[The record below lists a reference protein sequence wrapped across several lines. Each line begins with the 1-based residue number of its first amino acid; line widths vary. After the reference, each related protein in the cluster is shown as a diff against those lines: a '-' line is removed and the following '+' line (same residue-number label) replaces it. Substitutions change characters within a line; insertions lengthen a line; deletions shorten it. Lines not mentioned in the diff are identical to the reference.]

1 MCIVI
6 NHSEAEIDENMKR
19 SFTIT
24 IIIIILTFLLGLFS
38 FSGCGSSDKSAG
50 TKGETPK
57 TKLKIVAT
65 IFPEYSWTKEMLGSH
80 EKDLELTL
88 LAKKGVDMHSYQ
100 PSAEDI
106 LRIANC
112 DLFLYVGGESDKWA
126 NKALKEGGN
135 PKRRVLNLMK
145 LIGNRAKVEEEVEG
159 MEKHDHHDHDKD
171 AHAHPKKDKQDEKH
185 EHHDKDKH
193 EEKHEHEKE
202 HDKDKHD
209 GKDHHDQPEY
219 DEHVWLSL
227 KNADIVCKAIAE
239 ELAALDS
246 KNAETY
252 RTNYTAY
259 SKKMAALDAKYKEAV
274 TKAPVKTVL
283 FGDRFPFR
291 YLTDDYGLQYYAAFN
306 GCSAETEASFATVA
320 FLAKKMDELKLPA
333 VLTIEGRQHKL
344 AQTIVE
350 NTKAKNQKVLTLNS
364 MQSVT
369 EEEIKKGITY
379 LAVMEQNLNVFQEA
393 LQAK

>member
-1 MCIVI
+1 
-6 NHSEAEIDENMKR
+6 MKR
-19 SFTIT
+19 IFVF
-24 IIIIILTFLLGLFS
+24 FLIVLMLSAGV
-38 FSGCGSSDKSAG
+38 SGCGSSKNDAAKKSEAPG
-50 TKGETPK
+50 TGVP
-57 TKLKIVAT
+57 KLKIVTT
-65 IFPEYSWTKEMLGSH
+65 IFPEYSWTKELLGSH
-80 EKDLELTL
+80 EKDVELTL
-88 LAKKGVDMHSYQ
+88 LVKKGVDMHSYQ

-106 LRIANC
+106 LKITGCN
-112 DLFLYVGGESDKWA
+112 LFIYVGGESDKWVG
-126 NKALKEGGN
+126 KALQESGN
-135 PKRRVLNLMK
+135 PKRKVISLMK
-145 LIGNRAKVEEEVEG
+145 LMGNRAKVEEEVEG
-159 MEKHDHHDHDKD
+159 M
-171 AHAHPKKDKQDEKH
+171 
-185 EHHDKDKH
+185 
-193 EEKHEHEKE
+193 EKHEHEKE

-209 GKDHHDQPEY
+209 GKEHHEHPEY

-227 KNADIVCKAIAE
+227 KNADIVCKAITE

-252 RTNYTAY
+252 RANYTAY
-259 SKKMAALDAKYKEAV
+259 SKKLAALDAQYKEAV
-274 TKAPVKTVL
+274 TKAPVKAVL

-364 MQSVT
+364 MQSAT
-369 EEEIKKGITY
+369 EEEIKNGITY

>member
-1 MCIVI
+1 
-6 NHSEAEIDENMKR
+6 MKR
-19 SFTIT
+19 TIT
-24 IIIIILTFLLGLFS
+24 IIILLVTVLLG

-50 TKGETPK
+50 AKGETPK
-57 TKLKIVAT
+57 PRLKIVAT
-65 IFPEYSWTKEMLGSH
+65 IFPEYSWTKELLGSY
-80 EKDLELTL
+80 EKDVELTL

-112 DLFLYVGGESDKWA
+112 DLFLYVGGESDKWVD
-126 NKALKEGGN
+126 KALKESGN

-145 LIGNRAKVEEEVEG
+145 LMGDRAKVEEEVEG
-159 MEKHDHHDHDKD
+159 MEKHDHHEHDKD
-171 AHAHPKKDKQDEKH
+171 AHAHQEKDKQDEKH
-185 EHHDKDKH
+185 EHHDKDKQD
-193 EEKHEHEKE
+193 EKHEHEKE
-202 HDKDKHD
+202 HNKDKHD
-209 GKDHHDQPEY
+209 AKVHHEQPEY

-227 KNADIVCKAIAE
+227 KNADIVCKAITE

-252 RTNYTAY
+252 RANYTAY
-259 SKKMAALDAKYKEAV
+259 SKKLAALDAQYKEAV

-291 YLTDDYGLQYYAAFN
+291 YLTDDHGLQYYAAFN
-306 GCSAETEASFATVA
+306 GCSAETEASFETVA

-333 VLTIEGRQHKL
+333 VLAIEGRQHKL

-364 MQSVT
+364 MQSVA

>member
-1 MCIVI
+1 
-6 NHSEAEIDENMKR
+6 MKR

-24 IIIIILTFLLGLFS
+24 IIILTFLFGIFS

-50 TKGETPK
+50 AKGETPK
-57 TKLKIVAT
+57 PKLKIVAT
-65 IFPEYSWTKEMLGSH
+65 IFPEYSWTKELLGSH
-80 EKDLELTL
+80 EKDVELTL

-106 LRIANC
+106 
-112 DLFLYVGGESDKWA
+112 
-126 NKALKEGGN
+126 
-135 PKRRVLNLMK
+135 
-145 LIGNRAKVEEEVEG
+145 RAKVEEEVEG
-159 MEKHDHHDHDKD
+159 MEKYDHHDHDKD

-185 EHHDKDKH
+185 EHHDKDKQN
-193 EEKHEHEKE
+193 EKHEHEKE
-202 HDKDKHD
+202 HNKDKHD
-209 GKDHHDQPEY
+209 GKVHHEQPEY

-227 KNADIVCKAIAE
+227 KNADIVCKAITE
-239 ELAALDS
+239 ELASLDS

-252 RTNYTAY
+252 RANYTAY
-259 SKKMAALDAKYKEAV
+259 SKKLAALDAKYKEAV
-274 TKAPVKTVL
+274 TKAPVKAVL

-306 GCSAETEASFATVA
+306 GCSAETEASFETVA

-364 MQSVT
+364 MQSVA

-379 LAVMEQNLNVFQEA
+379 LAVMEQNLNVFKEA

>member
-1 MCIVI
+1 
-6 NHSEAEIDENMKR
+6 MKR
-19 SFTIT
+19 TIT
-24 IIIIILTFLLGLFS
+24 IFILLLTVLLG
-38 FSGCGSSDKSAG
+38 FSGCGSSDKSGGA
-50 TKGETPK
+50 KGDTSKP
-57 TKLKIVAT
+57 KLKIVAT
-65 IFPEYSWTKEMLGSH
+65 IFPEYSWTKELLGSH
-80 EKDLELTL
+80 EKDVELTL

-112 DLFLYVGGESDKWA
+112 DLFLYVGGESDKWVD
-126 NKALKEGGN
+126 KALKEGGN

-145 LIGNRAKVEEEVEG
+145 LMGNRAKVEEEVEG

-171 AHAHPKKDKQDEKH
+171 ANARPKKDKQDEKH

-202 HDKDKHD
+202 HDTVKHD
-209 GKDHHDQPEY
+209 GKDHHEQPEY
-219 DEHVWLSL
+219 DEHAWLSL
-227 KNADIVCKAIAE
+227 KNADIICKAIAE

-252 RTNYTAY
+252 RANYTAY

-364 MQSVT
+364 MQSVA

-379 LAVMEQNLNVFQEA
+379 LAVMEQNLNVFKEA

>member
-1 MCIVI
+1 
-6 NHSEAEIDENMKR
+6 MKR
-19 SFTIT
+19 TIT
-24 IIIIILTFLLGLFS
+24 IFILLLTVLLG
-38 FSGCGSSDKSAG
+38 FSGCGSSDKSGGA
-50 TKGETPK
+50 KGDTSKP
-57 TKLKIVAT
+57 KLKIVAT
-65 IFPEYSWTKEMLGSH
+65 IFPEYSWTKELLGSH
-80 EKDLELTL
+80 EKDVELTL

-171 AHAHPKKDKQDEKH
+171 AHVHPKKDKQDEKH

-202 HDKDKHD
+202 HDTVKHD
-209 GKDHHDQPEY
+209 GKDHHEQPEY

-252 RTNYTAY
+252 RANYTAY
-259 SKKMAALDAKYKEAV
+259 SKKLAALDAKYKEAV

-364 MQSVT
+364 MQSIAGKQA
-369 EEEIKKGITY
+369 EEGVTY
-379 LAVMEQNLNVFQEA
+379 LSVMEENLTVLREA
-393 LQAK
+393 LGS

>member
-1 MCIVI
+1 MCIAI
-6 NHSEAEIDENMKR
+6 NQSEAEIEENMKR
-19 SFTIT
+19 SFTFL
-24 IIIIILTFLLGLFS
+24 IIFFTVLIGIFS
-38 FSGCGSSDKSAG
+38 LSGCGSSDKSGGAKED
-50 TKGETPK
+50 TSRP
-57 TKLKIVAT
+57 KLKIVAT
-65 IFPEYSWTKEMLGSH
+65 IFPEYSWIKELLGSH
-80 EKDLELTL
+80 EKDVELTL

-106 LRIANC
+106 LKIANS
-112 DLFLYVGGESDKWA
+112 DLFIYVGGESDKWVD
-126 NKALKEGGN
+126 KALKEGGN

-145 LIGNRAKVEEEVEG
+145 LMGDRAKVEEEVEG

-171 AHAHPKKDKQDEKH
+171 AQVHQEKDKQNEKH
-185 EHHDKDKH
+185 EQHDKDKH
-193 EEKHEHEKE
+193 DEHHEHKKE

-209 GKDHHDQPEY
+209 GKVHHEKPEY

-227 KNADIVCKAIAE
+227 KNADIVCKAITE

-252 RTNYTAY
+252 RANYGAY
-259 SKKMAALDAKYKEAV
+259 SKKLAILDAKYKEAV
-274 TKAPVKTVL
+274 TKAPVKAVL

-291 YLTDDYGLQYYAAFN
+291 YLTDDYGLKYYAAFN
-306 GCSAETEASFATVA
+306 GCSAETEASFETVA

-344 AQTIVE
+344 AQTIVD

-364 MQSVT
+364 MQATT

-379 LAVMEQNLNVFQEA
+379 LTVMEQNLKVLQEA
-393 LQAK
+393 L

>member
-1 MCIVI
+1 
-6 NHSEAEIDENMKR
+6 MKR
-19 SFTIT
+19 VLMF
-24 IIIIILTFLLGLFS
+24 FLLVLLLVTGV
-38 FSGCGSSDKSAG
+38 SGCGSSVNDAANKSEAPG
-50 TKGETPK
+50 TGVS
-57 TKLKIVAT
+57 KLKIVTT
-65 IFPEYSWTKEMLGSH
+65 IFPEYSWTKELLGSH
-80 EKDLELTL
+80 EKDVELTL
-88 LAKKGVDMHSYQ
+88 LVKKGVDMHSYQ

-106 LRIANC
+106 LKITGCN
-112 DLFLYVGGESDKWA
+112 LFIYVGGESDKWVG
-126 NKALKEGGN
+126 KALQESGN
-135 PKRRVLNLMK
+135 PKRKVISLMK
-145 LIGNRAKVEEEVEG
+145 LMGNRAKVEEEVEG
-159 MEKHDHHDHDKD
+159 MEKHDHHEHDKD
-171 AHAHPKKDKQDEKH
+171 EKAHPKKDKQDEKH

-193 EEKHEHEKE
+193 DEKHEHEK
-202 HDKDKHD
+202 DIHD
-209 GKDHHDQPEY
+209 GKVHHEQPEY

-227 KNADIVCKAIAE
+227 KNADIVCKAITE

-252 RTNYTAY
+252 RANYTAY
-259 SKKMAALDAKYKEAV
+259 SKKMAALDAQYKEAV
-274 TKAPVKTVL
+274 TKAPVKAVL

-364 MQSVT
+364 MQSAT
-369 EEEIKKGITY
+369 EEEIKNGITY

>member
-1 MCIVI
+1 
-6 NHSEAEIDENMKR
+6 MKR

-24 IIIIILTFLLGLFS
+24 IIILTFLFGIFS

-50 TKGETPK
+50 AKGETPK
-57 TKLKIVAT
+57 PKLKIVAT
-65 IFPEYSWTKEMLGSH
+65 IFPEYSWTKELLGSH
-80 EKDLELTL
+80 EKDVELTL

-100 PSAEDI
+100 LSAEDI
-106 LRIANC
+106 LKITGS
-112 DLFLYVGGESDKWA
+112 DLFIYVGGESDKWVD
-126 NKALKEGGN
+126 KALKEGGN

-145 LIGNRAKVEEEVEG
+145 LMGDRAKVEEEVEG

-171 AHAHPKKDKQDEKH
+171 AHAHQEKEKQDEKY

-193 EEKHEHEKE
+193 DEKHEHEKE

-209 GKDHHDQPEY
+209 GKNHHEKPEY

-252 RTNYTAY
+252 RANYDAY
-259 SKKMAALDAKYKEAV
+259 SKKLAALDAKYKEEV

-350 NTKAKNQKVLTLNS
+350 NTKAKNQKVLSLNS

-379 LAVMEQNLNVFQEA
+379 LAVMEQNLNVLREA

>member
-1 MCIVI
+1 
-6 NHSEAEIDENMKR
+6 MKR
-19 SFTIT
+19 TIT
-24 IIIIILTFLLGLFS
+24 IFILLVTVLFG
-38 FSGCGSSDKSAG
+38 FSGCGSSDKSGGA
-50 TKGETPK
+50 KGETPK
-57 TKLKIVAT
+57 QKLKIVAT
-65 IFPEYSWTKEMLGSH
+65 IFSEYSWTKELLGSH

-112 DLFLYVGGESDKWA
+112 DLFIYVGGESDKWVD
-126 NKALKEGGN
+126 KALKEGGN

-145 LIGNRAKVEEEVEG
+145 LMGNRAKVEEEVEG

-171 AHAHPKKDKQDEKH
+171 AHAHPKKNKLDEKH

-193 EEKHEHEKE
+193 DEKHEHEKE
-202 HDKDKHD
+202 HNKDKRD
-209 GKDHHDQPEY
+209 GKVHHEQPEY

-227 KNADIVCKAIAE
+227 KNADIACKAITE
-239 ELAALDS
+239 ELAALDQ
-246 KNAETY
+246 KNAATY
-252 RTNYTAY
+252 RANYDIY

-379 LAVMEQNLNVFQEA
+379 LAVMEQNLNVFKEA

>member
-1 MCIVI
+1 
-6 NHSEAEIDENMKR
+6 MKR
-19 SFTIT
+19 TIT
-24 IIIIILTFLLGLFS
+24 IFILLLTVLLG
-38 FSGCGSSDKSAG
+38 FSGCGSSDKSGGAKED
-50 TKGETPK
+50 TSKP
-57 TKLKIVAT
+57 KLKIVAT
-65 IFPEYSWTKEMLGSH
+65 IFPEYSWTKELLGSH
-80 EKDLELTL
+80 EKDVELTL

-100 PSAEDI
+100 LSAEDI

-112 DLFLYVGGESDKWA
+112 DLFLYVGGESDKWVD
-126 NKALKEGGN
+126 KALKEGGN

-145 LIGNRAKVEEEVEG
+145 LMGDRAKVEEEVEG
-159 MEKHDHHDHDKD
+159 MEKHDHHEHDKD
-171 AHAHPKKDKQDEKH
+171 ANARPKKDKQDEKH

-202 HDKDKHD
+202 HDKEHDKDKHD
-209 GKDHHDQPEY
+209 GKVHHEQPEY

-227 KNADIVCKAIAE
+227 KNADIVCKAITG

-252 RTNYTAY
+252 RSNYTAY
-259 SKKMAALDAKYKEAV
+259 SKKLAALDAKYKEAV

-333 VLTIEGRQHKL
+333 VLTLEGRQHKL

-379 LAVMEQNLNVFQEA
+379 LAVMEQNLNVFKEA

>member
-1 MCIVI
+1 
-6 NHSEAEIDENMKR
+6 MKR

-24 IIIIILTFLLGLFS
+24 IIILTFLFGIFS

-50 TKGETPK
+50 AKGETPK
-57 TKLKIVAT
+57 PKLKIVAT
-65 IFPEYSWTKEMLGSH
+65 IFPEYSWTKELLGSH
-80 EKDLELTL
+80 EKDVELTL

-106 LRIANC
+106 LKIANS
-112 DLFLYVGGESDKWA
+112 DLFIYVGGESDKWVD
-126 NKALKEGGN
+126 KALKEGGN

-145 LIGNRAKVEEEVEG
+145 LMGDRAKVEEEVEG
-159 MEKHDHHDHDKD
+159 MEKYDHHDHDKD

-185 EHHDKDKH
+185 EHHDKDKQN
-193 EEKHEHEKE
+193 EKHEHEKE
-202 HDKDKHD
+202 HNKDKHD
-209 GKDHHDQPEY
+209 GKVHHEQPEY

-227 KNADIVCKAIAE
+227 KNAD
-239 ELAALDS
+239 
-246 KNAETY
+246 
-252 RTNYTAY
+252 
-259 SKKMAALDAKYKEAV
+259 V
-274 TKAPVKTVL
+274 TKAPVKAVL

-306 GCSAETEASFATVA
+306 GCSAETEASFETVA

-350 NTKAKNQKVLTLNS
+350 CSL
-364 MQSVT
+364 
-369 EEEIKKGITY
+369 
-379 LAVMEQNLNVFQEA
+379 
-393 LQAK
+393 

>member
-1 MCIVI
+1 
-6 NHSEAEIDENMKR
+6 MKR
-19 SFTIT
+19 TIT
-24 IIIIILTFLLGLFS
+24 IFILLVTLLLG
-38 FSGCGSSDKSAG
+38 FSGCGSSDKSGGAKED
-50 TKGETPK
+50 TSKP
-57 TKLKIVAT
+57 KLKIVAT
-65 IFPEYSWTKEMLGSH
+65 IFPEYSWTKELLGSH
-80 EKDLELTL
+80 EKDVELTI

-112 DLFLYVGGESDKWA
+112 DLFLYVGGESDKWVD
-126 NKALKEGGN
+126 KALKESGN

-145 LIGNRAKVEEEVEG
+145 LMGDWAKVEEEVES
-159 MEKHDHHDHDKD
+159 MEKHDHHEHDKD
-171 AHAHPKKDKQDEKH
+171 AHAHQEKDKQDEKH
-185 EHHDKDKH
+185 EHHDKDKQD
-193 EEKHEHEKE
+193 EKHEHEKE
-202 HDKDKHD
+202 HNKDKHD
-209 GKDHHDQPEY
+209 GKVHHEQPEY

-227 KNADIVCKAIAE
+227 KNADIVCKAITE
-239 ELAALDS
+239 ELASLDS

-252 RTNYTAY
+252 RANYTAY
-259 SKKMAALDAKYKEAV
+259 SKKLAALDAKYKEAV
-274 TKAPVKTVL
+274 TKAPVKAVL

-306 GCSAETEASFATVA
+306 GCSAETEASFSTVA

>member
-1 MCIVI
+1 
-6 NHSEAEIDENMKR
+6 MKR
-19 SFTIT
+19 TIT
-24 IIIIILTFLLGLFS
+24 IFILLLTVLLG
-38 FSGCGSSDKSAG
+38 FSGCGSSDKSGGA
-50 TKGETPK
+50 KGDTSKP
-57 TKLKIVAT
+57 KLKIVST
-65 IFPEYSWTKEMLGSH
+65 IFPEYSWTKELLGSH
-80 EKDLELTL
+80 EKDVELTL

-145 LIGNRAKVEEEVEG
+145 LMGDRAKVEEEVEG
-159 MEKHDHHDHDKD
+159 MEKHDHHEHDKD
-171 AHAHPKKDKQDEKH
+171 ANARPKKDKQDEKH

-202 HDKDKHD
+202 HDTVKHD
-209 GKDHHDQPEY
+209 GKDHHEQPEY

-227 KNADIVCKAIAE
+227 KNADIVCKVIAE

-252 RTNYTAY
+252 RANYTAY

>member
-1 MCIVI
+1 
-6 NHSEAEIDENMKR
+6 MKR

-24 IIIIILTFLLGLFS
+24 IIILTFLFGIFS

-50 TKGETPK
+50 AKEDTSKH
-57 TKLKIVAT
+57 KLKIVAT
-65 IFPEYSWTKEMLGSH
+65 IFPEYSWTKELLGSH
-80 EKDLELTL
+80 EKDVELTL

-106 LRIANC
+106 LGIANC
-112 DLFLYVGGESDKWA
+112 DLFLYVGGESDKWVD
-126 NKALKEGGN
+126 KALKEGGN

-145 LIGNRAKVEEEVEG
+145 LMGNRAKVEEEVEG

-171 AHAHPKKDKQDEKH
+171 VHAHQEKDKQDEKH

-193 EEKHEHEKE
+193 EEKHHDKDKHDEKHEYEKE

-209 GKDHHDQPEY
+209 GKDHLEQPEY

-246 KNAETY
+246 KNSETY
-252 RTNYTAY
+252 RANYTAY
-259 SKKMAALDAKYKEAV
+259 SKRLAALDGQYRDTVE
-274 TKAPVKTVL
+274 KAPVKVVL

-344 AQTIVE
+344 AQTIAE
-350 NTKAKNQKVLTLNS
+350 NTKAKDQKVLTLNS
-364 MQSVT
+364 MQAVT
-369 EEEIKKGITY
+369 EDEIKKGMTY
-379 LAVMEQNLNVFQEA
+379 LAVMEQNLNVLREA

>member
-1 MCIVI
+1 
-6 NHSEAEIDENMKR
+6 MKR
-19 SFTIT
+19 TIT
-24 IIIIILTFLLGLFS
+24 IFILLLTVLLG
-38 FSGCGSSDKSAG
+38 FSGCGSSDKSGGAKED
-50 TKGETPK
+50 TSKP
-57 TKLKIVAT
+57 KLKIVAT
-65 IFPEYSWTKEMLGSH
+65 IFPEYSWTKELLGSH
-80 EKDLELTL
+80 EKDVELTL

-100 PSAEDI
+100 LSAEDI
-106 LRIANC
+106 LKITGS
-112 DLFLYVGGESDKWA
+112 DLFIYVGGESDKWVD
-126 NKALKEGGN
+126 KALKEGGN

-145 LIGNRAKVEEEVEG
+145 LMGDRAKVEEEVEG

-171 AHAHPKKDKQDEKH
+171 AHAHQEKEKQDEKY

-193 EEKHEHEKE
+193 DEKHEHEKE

-209 GKDHHDQPEY
+209 GKNHHEKPEY

-252 RTNYTAY
+252 RANYDAY
-259 SKKMAALDAKYKEAV
+259 SKKLAALDAKYKEEV

-350 NTKAKNQKVLTLNS
+350 NTKAKNQKVLSLNS

-379 LAVMEQNLNVFQEA
+379 LAVMEQNLNVLREA

>member
-1 MCIVI
+1 
-6 NHSEAEIDENMKR
+6 MKR
-19 SFTIT
+19 TIT
-24 IIIIILTFLLGLFS
+24 IIILLVTVLLG

-50 TKGETPK
+50 AKGETPK
-57 TKLKIVAT
+57 PRLKIVAT
-65 IFPEYSWTKEMLGSH
+65 IFPEYSWTKELLGSY
-80 EKDLELTL
+80 EKDVELTL

-112 DLFLYVGGESDKWA
+112 DLFLYVGGESDKWVD
-126 NKALKEGGN
+126 KALKESGN
-135 PKRRVLNLMK
+135 PKRRVLNLLK
-145 LIGNRAKVEEEVEG
+145 LMGDRAKVEEEVEG
-159 MEKHDHHDHDKD
+159 MEKHDHHEHDKD
-171 AHAHPKKDKQDEKH
+171 AHAHQEKDKQDEKH
-185 EHHDKDKH
+185 EHHDKDKQD
-193 EEKHEHEKE
+193 EKHEHEKE
-202 HDKDKHD
+202 HNKDKHD
-209 GKDHHDQPEY
+209 AKVHHEQPEY

-252 RTNYTAY
+252 RANYTAY
-259 SKKMAALDAKYKEAV
+259 SQKMAALDAKYKEAV

-306 GCSAETEASFATVA
+306 GCSAETEASFETVA

-333 VLTIEGRQHKL
+333 VLAIEGRQHKL

-350 NTKAKNQKVLTLNS
+350 NTKAKNQKMLTLNS

-379 LAVMEQNLNVFQEA
+379 LAVMEQNLNVFKEA

>member
-1 MCIVI
+1 
-6 NHSEAEIDENMKR
+6 MKR

-24 IIIIILTFLLGLFS
+24 IIILTFLFGIFS
-38 FSGCGSSDKSAG
+38 FSGCGSSDKSGGA
-50 TKGETPK
+50 KGDTSKP
-57 TKLKIVAT
+57 KLKIVAT
-65 IFPEYSWTKEMLGSH
+65 IFPEYSWTKELLGSH
-80 EKDLELTL
+80 EKDVELTL

-106 LRIANC
+106 LKIANS
-112 DLFLYVGGESDKWA
+112 DLFIYVGGESDKWVD
-126 NKALKEGGN
+126 KALKEGGN

-145 LIGNRAKVEEEVEG
+145 LMGDRAKVEEEVEG
-159 MEKHDHHDHDKD
+159 MEKYDHHDHDKD

-185 EHHDKDKH
+185 EHHDKDKQN
-193 EEKHEHEKE
+193 EKHEHEKE
-202 HDKDKHD
+202 HNKDKHD
-209 GKDHHDQPEY
+209 GKVHHEQPEY

-227 KNADIVCKAIAE
+227 KNADIVCKAITE
-239 ELAALDS
+239 ELASLDS

-252 RTNYTAY
+252 RANYTAY
-259 SKKMAALDAKYKEAV
+259 SKKLAALDAQYKEAV
-274 TKAPVKTVL
+274 TKAPVKAVL

-379 LAVMEQNLNVFQEA
+379 LAVMEQNLNVFKEA

>member
-1 MCIVI
+1 
-6 NHSEAEIDENMKR
+6 MKR

-24 IIIIILTFLLGLFS
+24 IIILTFLFGIFS

-50 TKGETPK
+50 AKGETPK
-57 TKLKIVAT
+57 PKLKIVAT
-65 IFPEYSWTKEMLGSH
+65 IFPEYSWTKELLGSH
-80 EKDLELTL
+80 EKDVELTL

-106 LRIANC
+106 LKIANS
-112 DLFLYVGGESDKWA
+112 DLFIYVGGESDKWVD
-126 NKALKEGGN
+126 KALKEGGN

-193 EEKHEHEKE
+193 DEKHEHEKE
-202 HDKDKHD
+202 HNKDKHD
-209 GKDHHDQPEY
+209 DKDHHDQPEY

-252 RTNYTAY
+252 RANYTAY
-259 SKKMAALDAKYKEAV
+259 SQKMAALDAKYKEAV

-283 FGDRFPFR
+283 FGDRFPFL

-364 MQSVT
+364 MQSVA